1 VHQTGAGIDEH
12 LTLAA
17 AQLHATR
24 VAAQTLVRGQEK
36 RVGGTGTP
44 KFDAE
49 WKVSDHCAVARER
62 VVCGVDWSRNFRFDF
77 IRSIKYITGKKK
89 FAYLADDLANTANIK
104 NVGLEFGDLRTPFL
118 APILAP
124 IFGARSGLLG
134 STLKP

>member
-1 VHQTGAGIDEH
+1 VHQARTGIDEH
-12 LTLAA
+12 LTWAA

-36 RVGGTGTP
+36 RVRGTGTP

-62 VVCGVDWSRNFRFDF
+62 VACGVDGSQNLRFDF

-89 FAYLADDLANTANIK
+89 FAYLPDDLVNTANIK
-104 NVGLEFGDLRTPFL
+104 NVGLEFDRLWRRLG
-118 APILAP
+118 APIQGP
-124 IFGARSGLLG
+124 FVGHIE
-134 STLKP
+134 TLKASE